1 MVIGGINNYSQ
12 WYYPKKDKVKPV
24 TKTELPK
31 EMNNDLNKK

>member
-24 TKTELPK
+24 TKREQP
-31 EMNNDLNKK
+31 